1 MAEAPDTTDTAD
13 TQPYRVLARKYR
25 PSDFSSLIGQ
35 EAMVQTLSN
44 AIASG
49 RLAHAFILTGVR
61 GVGKTSTARI
71 IARALNCT
79 GADGNGEPTANP
91 CGTCENCVAIAEDRH
106 VDVMEMDAAS
116 RTGVDDIREL
126 IDGVL
131 YRPVVARYKIYIIDE
146 VHMLSRNAF
155 NALLKTLEEPPEH
168 VKFIFATTEIRRVPV
183 TVLSR
188 CQRFDLRRVKFDVL
202 VDHFAR
208 IAEAEGATIARGAI
222 GLIARAA
229 DGSVRD
235 GLSLLDQAIAHSGPD
250 TEINEDIVRD
260 MLGVA
265 ERVQVFDLFE
275 QLMTGEIAAALE
287 RFDSM
292 YHAGA
297 DPVTILQDLA
307 ELTHWLTR
315 LKAAPETAEAT
326 PTSDLDLDRGRDVSS
341 RLAMSSLARTWQM
354 LLKGLAEVRS
364 APSAAQAAEMVLV
377 RIAYTADLPSPAEA
391 IAVLDKAAPAA
402 AAQTAAQ
409 TVAPTPASETA
420 ASETPAAPEQQAGTQ
435 PSADAVAD
443 SPAAAPDT
451 GADTGAMA
459 DSPTAMAPAP
469 AASSVPPAPIAPP
482 VTRQAPR
489 DPVRAEVSSHPSAQG
504 ASAALALQP
513 VPQSDDT
520 FGGDAVGAGAG
531 IPPTFEEMIAMF
543 SARGEPLLHAYL
555 VNNVHLVKY
564 EIGKISLRVS
574 EEGPRDLAQ
583 NLSRCLTDWTGR
595 AWFIEASQEEGAP
608 TLQQQRDAEV
618 AARHAAAVAHP
629 LVQMALEAFPGS
641 KVAEVRSVADREAAD
656 DADALPDDPGMPGVP
671 DDLGFD
677 PEYFDPDDFDPDRFD
692 PENTDED
699 YI

>member
-1 MAEAPDTTDTAD
+1 MAESPDTPDTE
-13 TQPYRVLARKYR
+13 PYRVLARKYR

-79 GADGNGEPTANP
+79 GTDGEGAPTAEP
-91 CGTCENCVAIAEDRH
+91 CGTCQNCVAIAEDRH

-131 YRPVVARYKIYIIDE
+131 YRPVSARYKIYIIYE

-235 GLSLLDQAIAHSGPD
+235 GLSLLDQAIAHSGPE
-250 TEINEDIVRD
+250 TEINEDIVRE

-275 QLMTGEIAAALE
+275 QLMKGEIAAALE

-315 LKAAPETAEAT
+315 LKAAPEAAEAT
-326 PTSDLDLDRGRDVSS
+326 PTSDLDLDRGSDVSS

-391 IAVLDKAAPAA
+391 IAVLDKATPAVAAP
-402 AAQTAAQ
+402 TAA
-409 TVAPTPASETA
+409 APTPPASRPPAQEQSA
-420 ASETPAAPEQQAGTQ
+420 TPQ

-443 SPAAAPDT
+443 APAVSSDSS
-451 GADTGAMA
+451 AME
-459 DSPTAMAPAP
+459 DSPTALSQPA
-469 AASSVPPAPIAPP
+469 VPSAPP
-482 VTRQAPR
+482 VTMQSPPEPARG
-489 DPVRAEVSSHPSAQG
+489 EMTSHPVSPVG
-504 ASAALALQP
+504 SAALALQSIP
-513 VPQSDDT
+513 GTDDT
-520 FGGDAVGAGAG
+520 FDGTGAV
-531 IPPTFEEMIAMF
+531 IPRTFEDMIAMF
-543 SARGEPLLHAYL
+543 SANGEPLLHAYL

-574 EEGPRDLAQ
+574 EEGPRDLAKD
-583 NLSRCLTDWTGR
+583 LSRCLNDWTGR

-608 TLQQQRDAEV
+608 TLQQQRDAAV
-618 AARHAAAVAHP
+618 AARYAEAVAHP
-629 LVQMALEAFPGS
+629 MVVMALEAFPGS
-641 KVAEVRSVADREAAD
+641 KVAEVRSVADRDAAD
-656 DADALPDDPGMPGVP
+656 ESGALPADPGMPGVP
-671 DDLGFD
+671 DDLSFD
-677 PEYFDPDDFDPDRFD
+677 PEYFDPDDFDPAWFD
-692 PENTDED
+692 PDNTDED